1 MLITDMGQT
10 LSMRPYLVQYCFS
23 NYQSGRLTSV
33 LSVPTFM
40 WPCFPCPGPSKLT
53 YLSIRLLPGVRNL
66 LQCWSIGFIYDE
78 IVTVIPKC
86 TCVNAFGE
94 LVYVN
99 KLNSI
104 NEAWQSWNKFIHF
117 IGKLISFLNFK
128 TWFQIPAYLHIFL

>member
-1 MLITDMGQT
+1 MGQT

-33 LSVPTFM
+33 CYQSQHLGDRVSPIPDPPYWPTYRSV
-40 WPCFPCPGPSKLT
+40 CSRV
-53 YLSIRLLPGVRNL
+53 YDIL

-78 IVTVIPKC
+78 IVIVIPKC
-86 TCVNAFGE
+86 TCVKAFGE

-104 NEAWQSWNKFIHF
+104 NEAWQSWNKFMHF
-117 IGKLISFLNFK
+117 IDELIFFLNFK
-128 TWFQIPAYLHIFL
+128 TWFQIPAYIHIFL